1 MSLVFDRL
9 FFENYDTVLSILQ
22 ASDAVWNDRMLKFV
36 DLKEVFIIIQV
47 FFHGIV
53 KKRRKWH
60 SNSRLLFEADFGWG
74 T

>member
-47 FFHGIV
+47 FV
-53 KKRRKWH
+53 SWNR
-60 SNSRLLFEADFGWG
+60 
-74 T
+74 